1 MESFYLNRLSESL
14 QIKSLDGTFRLISCS
29 RGQKLFAKFDF
40 IANCSGRSRGTD
52 RMGLS
57 VTRPVE
63 VLLTS
68 FWLADMFVRCRCR
81 SRCRRSFLVCRP
93 VFCTICESFQLKI
106 VSVRVLYP
114 VAMMP
119 NGIWCQFG
127 IVWNRGRKFTIQ
139 WVGLIIIIFVLL
151 FFVSFQL
158 FLNFV
163 YLLIKFIFKR
173 QIKIVSHYVFI

>member
-1 MESFYLNRLSESL
+1 MESFFLNQLSESL

-40 IANCSGRSRGTD
+40 IANCSGHSQGTD
-52 RMGLS
+52 RLGLS

-68 FWLADMFVRCRCR
+68 FWLADMFVRCRCCCR
-81 SRCRRSFLVCRP
+81 SRCRCHRSFLVCRP

-114 VAMMP
+114 LSL
-119 NGIWCQFG
+119 
-127 IVWNRGRKFTIQ
+127 RKIENAAYLALHKLYDSMSWTC
-139 WVGLIIIIFVLL
+139 II
-151 FFVSFQL
+151 
-158 FLNFV
+158 
-163 YLLIKFIFKR
+163 
-173 QIKIVSHYVFI
+173 